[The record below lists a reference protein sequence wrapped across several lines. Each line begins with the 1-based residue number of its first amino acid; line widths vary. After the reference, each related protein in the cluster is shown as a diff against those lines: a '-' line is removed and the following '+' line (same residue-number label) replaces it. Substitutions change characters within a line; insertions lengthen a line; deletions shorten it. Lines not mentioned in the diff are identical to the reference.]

1 MQIWIALLCCCFL
14 FVVPNFSYAADFGQ
28 ALGIMDAN
36 KAPDALSASR
46 GNTWAAD
53 PEGSSNNPACIAAG
67 EPFKKL
73 SGSVNYSA
81 TFFGKGP
88 TLHSYDTSLYANV
101 PFGGVV
107 EVTLGNLR
115 SGSAATRMDGEA
127 VQFNHQPYFEVQYGL
142 KVKDSLIREGD
153 KLYLGV
159 GAGMDWSKMGFAS
172 QGQNT
177 FISRSRGMTLKCGA
191 LYQLSDNW
199 NFGAMYSW
207 SGSWNEDRDL
217 ENATSTKSTS
227 HTHQARVGAS
237 WKVLPNFGT
246 TLSADV
252 QYLNL
257 GSVNRVQPFVGI
269 EQQIVKEKLYVYGGW
284 AASGPT
290 AGVGYYLKNGGI
302 NVAYQHNPY
311 ADLNP
316 HLGKANVIMAT
327 AFFKW

>member
-1 MQIWIALLCCCFL
+1 MQIWIAVLCCFFV
-14 FVVPNFSYAADFGQ
+14 FVVPNFSHADEFGAALRDM
-28 ALGIMDAN
+28 AAN
-36 KAPDALSASR
+36 TAPDALSASR

-53 PEGSSNNPACIAAG
+53 PEGSSNNPACVAAG
-67 EPFKKL
+67 EPFKKV

-81 TFFGKGP
+81 ASFKKGP
-88 TLHSYDTSLYANV
+88 TLHSYDTSVYANV
-101 PFGGVV
+101 PGGVV
-107 EVTLGNLR
+107 GVTFGNSR
-115 SGSAATRMDGEA
+115 SSSAATRMDGEA
-127 VQFNHQPYFEVQYGL
+127 VQFNHQPYVEVQYGL
-142 KVKDSLIREGD
+142 KVKDNLLRDSD

-191 LYQLSDNW
+191 LYQMSDNW

-207 SGSWNEDRDL
+207 SRSWDEDRDL
-217 ENATSTKSTS
+217 ENMTSSRS
-227 HTHQARVGAS
+227 ISNTHQVRVGAS
-237 WKVLPNFGT
+237 WKVLPKFGT

-257 GSVNRVQPFVGI
+257 GNVSRVQPFVGV
-269 EQQIVKEKLYVYGGW
+269 EQQIVKDRLYVYGGW

-290 AGVGYYLKNGGI
+290 AGIGFYLKNGGI

-316 HLGKANVIMAT
+316 HLGKAQVITAT
-327 AFFKW
+327 VFFKW

>member
-1 MQIWIALLCCCFL
+1 MKTLLSALLCGFAL
-14 FVVPNFSYAADFGQ
+14 LVPNFSHAADFGQ

-53 PEGSSNNPACIAAG
+53 PEGSSNNPACVAAG
-67 EPFKKL
+67 EPFKKV

-88 TLHSYDTSLYANV
+88 TLHSYDTSVYANV
-101 PFGGVV
+101 SGGVV
-107 EVTLGNLR
+107 EVTLGNSR
-115 SGSAATRMDGEA
+115 SASAATRMDGN
-127 VQFNHQPYFEVQYGL
+127 VQTNHQPYIEVQYGL
-142 KVKDSLIREGD
+142 KVKDSLLRDGD

-191 LYQLSDNW
+191 LYQLNERW
-199 NFGAMYSW
+199 NFGAMYAW

-217 ENATSTKSTS
+217 ENASSS
-227 HTHQARVGAS
+227 RSISNTHQMRVGAS
-237 WKVLPNFGT
+237 WKVLPQFGT

-257 GSVNRVQPFVGI
+257 GIVSRVQPFVGV
-269 EQQIVKEKLYVYGGW
+269 EQQIVKDKLYVYGGW

-290 AGVGYYLKNGGI
+290 AGVGLYFKNGGV
-302 NVAYQHNPY
+302 NVAWQNNPY